1 MPVCAVAAVSARP
14 IVQSLADAGFG
25 VVALD
30 VFGDR
35 DTRRASL
42 EWQSIGEPAAQR
54 VDGARLLDAL
64 RVLARRG
71 DVAGWVAGGG
81 FEADLDLLAEAADVL
96 PLVGN
101 GAVAMRAVREPRRF
115 FAALARHG
123 IAHPPVR
130 ASRPPLA
137 PASGGWL
144 RKDARGTG
152 GWQVRAAEAAAT
164 ADDGV
169 TRTRPGAPAPA
180 SPRPAESCPDEP
192 PADGARSAAG
202 GRDDSAFAALR
213 DVYWQ
218 REIAGCAMSA
228 TFVADGR
235 RASMLGCNLLLTRR
249 FGRRPYVYCGA
260 IGPVAVSDRLQR
272 ELRQALDALVAEA
285 GLRGLGS
292 LDFILDDEGRMLVLE
307 LNPRPSASLELYRER
322 LPGGPMRAHW
332 LACTEGLLPA
342 GPPAATAA
350 SGPAADPGVPRGQGR
365 KGGTPVGGTR
375 IVYARRPLRL
385 DATQAEA
392 LAARPDLHDLP
403 HAGQAFEAGD
413 PLCSIGAAGADAAE
427 VRERLRARRRELL
440 DFLETA

>member
-64 RVLARRG
+64 RALARRG

-81 FEADLDLLAEAADVL
+81 FEADLDLLAEAAEVL

-101 GAVAMRAVREPRRF
+101 GAAAMRAVREPRRF

-130 ASRPPLA
+130 ASRPPLVPA
-137 PASGGWL
+137 PGDWL

-152 GWQVRAAEAAAT
+152 GWQVRAEDASVA
-164 ADDGV
+164 ADDVLARSGA
-169 TRTRPGAPAPA
+169 GAPAAPA
-180 SPRPAESCPDEP
+180 SPRPDEAPAEGVR
-192 PADGARSAAG
+192 AAAG

-218 REIAGCAMSA
+218 RDIAGCAMSA

-235 RASMLGCNLLLTRR
+235 RARLLGCNLLLTRR

-260 IGPVAVSDRLQR
+260 IGPVVVSDRLQR

-332 LACTEGLLPA
+332 LACTEGLLPD
-342 GPPAATAA
+342 GPPGAKAA
-350 SGPAADPGVPRGQGR
+350 SGPATDPGAPREQGGQ
-365 KGGTPVGGTR
+365 GGTPVGGTR

-385 DATQAEA
+385 DAAQAEV